1 MPRSKGWR
9 DRRDERAVDEAS
21 IGAVLDRLLRRPE
34 FARGHAIG
42 VLLESWSDIVG
53 ARVAAETAPFSLDG
67 GVLVVAVSSGTW
79 GAQARFLVDE
89 IRARAN
95 RALGRDII
103 SVVQIVVRPDAVKP
117 LRGNG

>member
-9 DRRDERAVDEAS
+9 DRRDERVVDEAS

-42 VLLESWSDIVG
+42 LLLESWSDIVG
-53 ARVAAETAPFSLDG
+53 ARVAAETAPFSLDA
-67 GVLVVAVSSGTW
+67 GVLVVAVTSGTW

-95 RALGRDII
+95 RTLGREIV

-117 LRGNG
+117 LRGKA